1 MRGTVN
7 VREAF
12 VIASRSLRANK
23 LRSVLTTLGI
33 IIGVAAVIVLVGL
46 GDGIKAGFNDSFGK
60 FATQITV
67 SKVSGSVIGGSVRN
81 LTDADVRALED
92 PSQAP
97 DVASVT
103 PVVTGGAL
111 ATYDQKKFQAS
122 ITGST
127 SDYLQVSDRD
137 LVVGQMFTAAQE
149 RGNAKVTVLGPNVVA
164 SLFNGDAGAAIGKAV
179 RLGRANF
186 TVVGV
191 LDSNGQGDDA
201 ALVPIGAARSYLVGG
216 ADSVS
221 QMIVKAASP
230 SQVTSARNEI
240 TQVLDERHH
249 IADPT
254 QRDFKVNAFQTQ
266 LDRMNQTL
274 TFLTVFTVAIA
285 AISLIVGGIGV
296 ANIML
301 VSVTERTREIGIR
314 KAIGARRSAIMKQ
327 FLIESTVLAGI
338 GGLAGAVFGVALT
351 LTAAYV
357 IPRISPKFGTP
368 DISAPALAVAFLFSL
383 VIGLLAGGYPALR
396 ASRLRPI
403 EALRFQ

>member
-1 MRGTVN
+1 VN
-7 VREAF
+7 IREAF

-46 GDGIKAGFNDSFGK
+46 GDGIKAGFNASFGK

-81 LTDADVRALED
+81 LTDADVKALG
-92 PSQAP
+92 QAR
-97 DVASVT
+97 DVSSVT

-127 SDYLQVSDRD
+127 SDYLEVADRD
-137 LVVGQMFTAAQE
+137 LVTGQMFTPAQE
-149 RGNAKVTVLGPNVVA
+149 RGNAKVTVLGPNVA
-164 SLFNGDAGAAIGKAV
+164 ATLFGGDAGAAIGKAV

-186 TVVGV
+186 TVIGV
-191 LDSNGQGDDA
+191 LDSNGQGDDDV
-201 ALVPIGAARSYLVGG
+201 LVPIGAARSYLVGG
-216 ADSVS
+216 ADTVS

-230 SQVTSARNEI
+230 AQVPAAQGEI
-240 TQVLDERHH
+240 TQILDDRHH
-249 IADPT
+249 ILDAT
-254 QRDFKVNAFQTQ
+254 QRDYKVHAFQTQ

-274 TFLTVFTVAIA
+274 TFLSLFTVAIA
-285 AISLIVGGIGV
+285 GISLIVGGIGV

-327 FLIESTVLAGI
+327 FLIESTVLAGL
-338 GGLAGAVFGVALT
+338 GGLAGVLVGVGMT
-351 LTAAYV
+351 LTAAYI

-368 DISAPALAVAFLFSL
+368 DVSAPALAVAFVFSL

-396 ASRLRPI
+396 AARLRPI